1 MPPPHHTT
9 PHHTTP
15 HHTTRPLL
23 FLRKQAVFN
32 AVMPPE
38 LLEDMVRMIATHPLL
53 HGDMIESS
61 R

>member
-1 MPPPHHTT
+1 MPPPHHTAA
-9 PHHTTP
+9 
-15 HHTTRPLL
+15 
-23 FLRKQAVFN
+23 FVQAVFN

-61 R
+61 RYSQSSPYLGHSLAPI

>member
-1 MPPPHHTT
+1 MPPPHYT
-9 PHHTTP
+9 P
-15 HHTTRPLL
+15 PLL